1 MVSIEIRSTKK
12 EKLKAKKRVAILGS
26 TGSVGKQ
33 ALEVVEN
40 LKDEIEVVALSANRN
55 IQELENQILKF
66 NPEAVWVTDKKSA
79 EKLRNNL
86 KKLPK
91 KITEKLNKEKR
102 RNKVSY
108 NLGKINKIKIFSEEE
123 GVKKLF
129 LEVPIDLVLNAIVG
143 FAGLVPTILSLEMG
157 IDIALANKESLVLA
171 GDLVM
176 GIKKIKGVKIIPVD
190 SEHSAIF
197 QCFLGRKKED
207 IDKIILTASGGPFFG
222 NKPDELGDVTV
233 EQAISHPRW
242 KMGKKISVDSATL
255 MNKGFE
261 VIEAHYLFSIE
272 PHKIDVIIHPE
283 AIVHSM
289 VQFKDGSIIAQLGPT
304 NMKIPIQY
312 AITYPKMFKSRVEE
326 LNLAQLGKLTFFEP
340 DIKAFPALKLTY
352 FALELK
358 KKYPTV
364 MAIADEI
371 AVEAFL
377 EEKIKFTDITKIIEK
392 VMDKFEGCTDPH
404 LEAYFQA
411 INWAKDTTNRII
423 DKIYKK

>member
-33 ALEVVEN
+33 AVEVVEN
-40 LKDEIEVVALSANRN
+40 LKDEIEVVALSANTN

-91 KITEKLNKEKR
+91 KITEKLN
-102 RNKVSY
+102 N
-108 NLGKINKIKIFSEEE
+108 IKIFSEEE

-143 FAGLVPTILSLEMG
+143 LGGLVPTILSLEMG
-157 IDIALANKESLVLA
+157 IDIALANKESIVLA

-176 GIKKIKGVKIIPVD
+176 GIKRIKGVKIIPVD

-197 QCFLGRKKED
+197 QCLIGRKKED
-207 IDKIILTASGGPFFG
+207 IDKIILTASGGPFFR

-272 PHKIDVIIHPE
+272 PHKIKVIIHPE

-289 VQFKDGSIIAQLGPT
+289 VQFKDSSIIAQLGPT
-304 NMKIPIQY
+304 DMKIPIQY
-312 AITYPKMFKSRVEE
+312 AITYPKMFKSQVEE

-340 DIKAFPALKLTY
+340 DIKAFHALKLTY

-377 EEKIKFTDITKIIEK
+377 EGKIKFTDITKIIEK
-392 VMDKFEGCTDPH
+392 VMNKFEGCTDPH

-411 INWAKDTTNRII
+411 INWAKDTTNQII

>member
-1 MVSIEIRSTKK
+1 MVSIELRNTKK
-12 EKLKAKKRVAILGS
+12 QKLKVKKRVAILGS

-33 ALEVVEN
+33 AVEVVEN

-66 NPEAVWVTDKKSA
+66 NPKAVWVTDKKSA

-86 KKLPK
+86 KELPK
-91 KITEKLNKEKR
+91 KVTEKSSKENR
-102 RNKVSY
+102 SEVSY
-108 NLGKINKIKIFSEEE
+108 NLERINKIKIFSEEE
-123 GVKKLF
+123 GVKKLL

-143 FAGLVPTILSLEMG
+143 FGGLVPTILSLEMG

-207 IDKIILTASGGPFFG
+207 VDKIIITASGGPFFKH
-222 NKPDELGDVTV
+222 KPDELGDVTV

-261 VIEAHYLFSIE
+261 VIEAHYLFNVE
-272 PHKIDVIIHPE
+272 PHKIEVIIHPE

-289 VQFKDGSIIAQLGPT
+289 VKFKDGSIIAQLGPT
-304 NMKIPIQY
+304 DMRIPIQY
-312 AITYPKMFKSRVEE
+312 AITYPEMFKSQVEE
-326 LNLAQLGKLTFFEP
+326 VNLAQLGKLTFFEP
-340 DIKAFPALKLTY
+340 DIKSFPALSLTF

-358 KKYPTV
+358 RKYPTV

-377 EEKIKFTDITKIIEK
+377 GGKIKFIDITKIIEK
-392 VMDKFEGCTDPH
+392 VMNKFKGCTDPH
-404 LEAYFQA
+404 LEAYFEA
-411 INWAKDTTNRII
+411 INWAKDKTNQII

>member
-33 ALEVVEN
+33 AVEVVEN
-40 LKDEIEVVALSANRN
+40 LKDEIEVVALSANTN

-66 NPEAVWVTDKKSA
+66 IPEAVWVTDKKSA

-91 KITEKLNKEKR
+91 KITEKLN
-102 RNKVSY
+102 N
-108 NLGKINKIKIFSEEE
+108 IKIFSEEE

-143 FAGLVPTILSLEMG
+143 LGGLVPTIRSLEMG
-157 IDIALANKESLVLA
+157 IDIALANKESIVLA

-176 GIKKIKGVKIIPVD
+176 GIKRIKGVKIIPVD

-197 QCFLGRKKED
+197 QCLIGRKKED
-207 IDKIILTASGGPFFG
+207 IDKIILTASGGPFFR

-233 EQAISHPRW
+233 EQAISHPMW

-272 PHKIDVIIHPE
+272 PHKIKVIIHPE

-289 VQFKDGSIIAQLGPT
+289 VQFKDSSIIAQLGPT
-304 NMKIPIQY
+304 DMKIPIQY
-312 AITYPKMFKSRVEE
+312 AITYSKMFKSQVEE

-340 DIKAFPALKLTY
+340 DIKAFHALKLTY

-377 EEKIKFTDITKIIEK
+377 EGKIKFTDITKIIEK
-392 VMDKFEGCTDPH
+392 VMNKFEGCTDPH

-411 INWAKDTTNRII
+411 INWAKDTTNQII

>member
-1 MVSIEIRSTKK
+1 MVSIEIRDNKK
-12 EKLKAKKRVAILGS
+12 EKLKVKKRVAILGS

-33 ALEVVEN
+33 AVEVVEN
-40 LKDEIEVVALSANRN
+40 LKDEIEVVALSANKS

-79 EKLRNNL
+79 EKLRSNL
-86 KKLPK
+86 KELLK
-91 KITEKLNKEKR
+91 KVTEKSSKKKR
-102 RNKVSY
+102 SKVSY
-108 NLGKINKIKIFSEEE
+108 NVEKINKIKIFSEEE
-123 GVKKLF
+123 GIKKLL

-197 QCFLGRKKED
+197 QCFLGRKEED
-207 IDKIILTASGGPFFG
+207 VDKIIITASGGPFFKH
-222 NKPDELGDVTV
+222 KPDKLIDVTV

-261 VIEAHYLFSIE
+261 VIEAYYLFNVEPNNIE
-272 PHKIDVIIHPE
+272 VVIHPE

-304 NMKIPIQY
+304 DMRIPIQY
-312 AITYPKMFKSRVEE
+312 AITYPKMFESQVEE
-326 LNLAQLGKLTFFEP
+326 INLEKLGKLTFFEP
-340 DIKAFPALKLTY
+340 DIKSFPALNLAY
-352 FALELK
+352 SALELK

-364 MAIADEI
+364 MAISDEI

-377 EEKIKFTDITKIIEK
+377 EGKIKFTDITKIIEK
-392 VMDKFEGCTDPH
+392 VMNKFEGCTDPH

-411 INWAKDTTNRII
+411 INWAKDKTNQII

>member
-1 MVSIEIRSTKK
+1 
-12 EKLKAKKRVAILGS
+12 
-26 TGSVGKQ
+26 
-33 ALEVVEN
+33 
-40 LKDEIEVVALSANRN
+40 
-55 IQELENQILKF
+55 
-66 NPEAVWVTDKKSA
+66 
-79 EKLRNNL
+79 
-86 KKLPK
+86 
-91 KITEKLNKEKR
+91 
-102 RNKVSY
+102 
-108 NLGKINKIKIFSEEE
+108 
-123 GVKKLF
+123 
-129 LEVPIDLVLNAIVG
+129 
-143 FAGLVPTILSLEMG
+143 
-157 IDIALANKESLVLA
+157 
-171 GDLVM
+171 
-176 GIKKIKGVKIIPVD
+176 
-190 SEHSAIF
+190 
-197 QCFLGRKKED
+197 
-207 IDKIILTASGGPFFG
+207 
-222 NKPDELGDVTV
+222 
-233 EQAISHPRW
+233 
-242 KMGKKISVDSATL
+242 
-255 MNKGFE
+255 
-261 VIEAHYLFSIE
+261 IE

-423 DKIYKK
+423 DKIYKKQGNELLLQDEL

>member
-33 ALEVVEN
+33 AVEVVEN
-40 LKDEIEVVALSANRN
+40 LKDEIEVVALSANTN

-66 NPEAVWVTDKKSA
+66 IPEAVWVTDKKSA

-91 KITEKLNKEKR
+91 KITEKLN
-102 RNKVSY
+102 N
-108 NLGKINKIKIFSEEE
+108 IKIFSEEE

-143 FAGLVPTILSLEMG
+143 LGGLVPTIRSLEMG
-157 IDIALANKESLVLA
+157 IDIALANKESIVLA

-176 GIKKIKGVKIIPVD
+176 GIKRIKGVKIIPVD

-197 QCFLGRKKED
+197 QCLIGRKKED
-207 IDKIILTASGGPFFG
+207 IDKIILTASGGPFFR

-233 EQAISHPRW
+233 EQAISHPMW

-272 PHKIDVIIHPE
+272 PHKIKVIIHPE

-289 VQFKDGSIIAQLGPT
+289 VQFKDSSIIAQLGPT
-304 NMKIPIQY
+304 DMKIPIQY
-312 AITYPKMFKSRVEE
+312 AITYPKMFKSQVEE

-340 DIKAFPALKLTY
+340 DIKAFHALKLTY

-377 EEKIKFTDITKIIEK
+377 EGKIKFTDITKIIEK
-392 VMDKFEGCTDPH
+392 VMNKFEGCTDPH

-411 INWAKDTTNRII
+411 INWAKDTTNQII

>member
-1 MVSIEIRSTKK
+1 MVSMEIRNTK
-12 EKLKAKKRVAILGS
+12 EQKLKVKKRVAILGS

-33 ALEVVEN
+33 AVEVVEN
-40 LKDEIEVVALSANRN
+40 LKDEIEVVALSANKS

-79 EKLRNNL
+79 EKLRSNL
-86 KKLPK
+86 KELLK
-91 KITEKLNKEKR
+91 KVTEKSSKKKR
-102 RNKVSY
+102 SKVSY
-108 NLGKINKIKIFSEEE
+108 NVEKINKIKIFSEEE
-123 GVKKLF
+123 GIKKLL

-197 QCFLGRKKED
+197 QCFLGRKEED
-207 IDKIILTASGGPFFG
+207 VDKIIITASGGPFFKH
-222 NKPDELGDVTV
+222 KPDKLIDVTV

-261 VIEAHYLFSIE
+261 VIEAYYLFNVEPNNIE
-272 PHKIDVIIHPE
+272 VVIHPE

-304 NMKIPIQY
+304 DMRIPIQY
-312 AITYPKMFKSRVEE
+312 AITYPKMFESQVEE
-326 LNLAQLGKLTFFEP
+326 INLEKLGKLTFFEP
-340 DIKAFPALKLTY
+340 DIKSFPALNLAY
-352 FALELK
+352 SALELK

-364 MAIADEI
+364 MAISDEI

-377 EEKIKFTDITKIIEK
+377 EGKIKFTDITKIIEK
-392 VMDKFEGCTDPH
+392 VMNKFKGCTDSH
-404 LEAYFQA
+404 LEAYFEA
-411 INWAKDTTNRII
+411 INWAKDTTNQII
-423 DKIYKK
+423 NKI